1 MSPIFGFRYEA
12 RAVPLAHDI
21 LVAFF
26 ASGVIEIEA
35 LATLI
40 ESEIEENLVPDQIV
54 IVVRD
59 PSFEAAVQLLKGAS
73 LSEATFA
80 RLGSR
85 TTIIALSYDRFGK
98 ECRREHIMGKEAS
111 HIVALSDF
119 QRRAMTHIF
128 NVRGG
133 FVESTSTYHFE
144 NPSGRHTQKFIR
156 LSNIL
161 TRGAEIAFIGFCT
174 LPHIPAGTT
183 TAYLDTPS
191 LYAVIAAINEQLASF
206 PEPPP
211 SILADNF
218 GSYAGLSGY
227 SFDRQHEALVLI
239 SASSSGSMASE
250 LIGDYGFD
258 PNRVLHL
265 LFLGSNKSS
274 ASTVCDLGRDEKLNP
289 DGFAVLPLVEKQG
302 ECAICAA
309 GSVAVKLQ
317 GDQFDIAGPQ
327 PGSILINKADAPRG
341 LAELM
346 RRTAGKRMFALGLG
360 RATGTQPRQ
369 FDIRVEALLDSTDF
383 IERLEYVLRRAV
395 PASLTHVVAID
406 EFSLAMAG
414 RVADHAKR
422 EAHEVTIVR
431 RSSINDL
438 STGNVGAIAV
448 VGAVIESG
456 RSLLD
461 ISRDLRSVAPDVPII
476 YLVGLAKSSDEDRRE
491 ALSRTLVQTDQ
502 PVQHEYI
509 QIERV
514 VLPPSHSDGAW
525 SAELNLWVNPDFAG
539 LIPEALRDHTERR
552 IQRLRQ
558 QSESMLDGLF
568 IGNAPDLE
576 LQLNPGFVFWPRQTS
591 HGSHSQ
597 ADVFFTIA
605 SVLQQLRANGE
616 RAEKLASIKSNWFQQ
631 TILAPGNFGRFNDD
645 IIQASLLR
653 AATPFELNYSY
664 SSGDSRELGRLICRI
679 LAAADTP
686 RGGAASEFLLA
697 IATGRLQLSPIDL
710 VGILKL
716 PSSGLPVV
724 ALLQDICR
732 AKFTD

>member
-1 MSPIFGFRYEA
+1 M
-12 RAVPLAHDI
+12 AHDI

-26 ASGVIEIEA
+26 ASGTIEIEA

-40 ESEIEENLVPDQIV
+40 ETEIEENLVPDQIV

-59 PSFEAAVQLLKGAS
+59 PSFDVAVGLLKDAS

-85 TTIIALSYDRFGK
+85 VTITAVSYDRSGK
-98 ECRREHIMGKEAS
+98 EARRAHIMGAEAR
-111 HIVALSDF
+111 HKVIFFDF

-174 LPHIPAGTT
+174 LPHIPIGTN

-218 GSYAGLSGY
+218 GSYAGLAGY

-250 LIGDYGFD
+250 LIGDFGFD

-274 ASTVCDLGRDEKLNP
+274 AFTVCDLGRDDLANP

-302 ECAICAA
+302 ECAICAT

-346 RRTAGKRMFALGLG
+346 RRTAGKGMFALGLG

-369 FDIRVEALLDSTDF
+369 FDVRVDALLDSPDF
-383 IERLEYVLRRAV
+383 SKRLEYVLRRAA
-395 PASLTHVVAID
+395 PASLTHVVPID
-406 EFSLAMAG
+406 DHSVAMAV
-414 RVADHAKR
+414 RVADHATR
-422 EAHEVTIVR
+422 EGHGVAIVN

-438 STGNVGAIAV
+438 SVENPGAIAV

-461 ISRDLRSVAPDVPII
+461 ISRDLRSVAPGVPLI
-476 YLVGLAKSSDEDRRE
+476 YFVGLSKSSDEDRRE
-491 ALSRTLVQTDQ
+491 ALSRTLIQTDQ
-502 PVQHEYI
+502 PVHHEYI
-509 QIERV
+509 QIERI

-525 SAELNLWVNPDFAG
+525 AAELNLLVNPDFAD
-539 LIPEALRDHTERR
+539 LVPETLRDHLQHR
-552 IQRLRQ
+552 IRRLRR

-568 IGNAPDLE
+568 IGNAPDRE
-576 LQLNPGFVFWPRQTS
+576 LRLNPGFVFWPSVTS
-591 HGSHSQ
+591 QAGHSQ
-597 ADVFFTIA
+597 ADVFFTVA
-605 SVLQQLRANGE
+605 SVLQQLRANSD
-616 RAEKLASIKSNWFQQ
+616 RPDKLPSIKSNWFQQ

-653 AATPFELNYSY
+653 AATPFELNYSN
-664 SSGDSRELGRLICRI
+664 SAGDSREFGRLICRI

-686 RGGAASEFLLA
+686 RGGAAAEFLLA
-697 IATGRLQLSPIDL
+697 IATGRLQLCHLDIAQ
-710 VGILKL
+710 ILDA
-716 PSSGLPVV
+716 PSSELPTV
-724 ALLQDICR
+724 AWLQAICR
-732 AKFTD
+732 TRFGD

>member
-1 MSPIFGFRYEA
+1 MSPIFGFRYEVIVA
-12 RAVPLAHDI
+12 PLAHDI

-26 ASGVIEIEA
+26 ASGVIEVEA

-40 ESEIEENLVPDQIV
+40 ESEIEENLIPDQIV

-59 PSFEAAVQLLKGAS
+59 PSFELAVELLKSAS

-85 TTIIALSYDRFGK
+85 TTITAVSYDRFGK
-98 ECRREHIMGKEAS
+98 ECRREHILGKAAS
-111 HIVALSDF
+111 HNVAISDF
-119 QRRAMTHIF
+119 QRRAITHIF
-128 NVRGG
+128 NLRGG

-191 LYAVIAAINEQLASF
+191 LYAVVAAINEQLASF

-250 LIGDYGFD
+250 LISDYGFD
-258 PNRVLHL
+258 SSRVLHL

-274 ASTVCDLGRDEKLNP
+274 ASTVCDLGRDEDVNP

-346 RRTAGKRMFALGLG
+346 RRTAGKEMFALGLG

-369 FDIRVEALLDSTDF
+369 FDIRVEALLASADF
-383 IERLEYVLRRAV
+383 VGRLDYVLRRAV

-406 EFSLAMAG
+406 DFSQAMAG
-414 RVADHAKR
+414 RVADHVKR
-422 EAHEVTIVR
+422 EAHEVTIVG

-461 ISRDLRSVAPDVPII
+461 ISRDLRSVAPGVPII

-491 ALSRTLVQTDQ
+491 ALPRTLVQTDQ

-509 QIERV
+509 QIERI
-514 VLPPSHSDGAW
+514 VLPPSQSDGAW
-525 SAELNLWVNPDFAG
+525 AAELNLWVNPDFSI
-539 LIPEALRDHTERR
+539 LIPEALQDHTAHRVR
-552 IQRLRQ
+552 RLRQ

-591 HGSHSQ
+591 AGKHSQ

-616 RAEKLASIKSNWFQQ
+616 RADKLASIKSNWFQQ

-653 AATPFELNYSY
+653 AATPFELNYSA
-664 SSGDSRELGRLICRI
+664 SVSDSRELGRLICRI

-686 RGGAASEFLLA
+686 RGGAAAEFLLA
-697 IATGRLQLSPIDL
+697 IATRRLQLSPSDL
-710 VGILKL
+710 AEILKL
-716 PSSGLPVV
+716 PMSDRPVV
-724 ALLQDICR
+724 ALLQNICR
-732 AKFTD
+732 AKFSD